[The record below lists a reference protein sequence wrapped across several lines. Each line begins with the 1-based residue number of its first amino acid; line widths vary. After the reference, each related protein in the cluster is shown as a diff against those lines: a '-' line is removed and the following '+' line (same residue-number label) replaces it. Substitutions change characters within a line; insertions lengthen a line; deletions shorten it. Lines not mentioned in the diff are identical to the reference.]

1 MKKVLL
7 LSLVIVLSFILAA
20 CGNAQDKAQ
29 GKWSYKEDGTKI
41 TLRIEDDDAELKSMG
56 LTIDGEVKNVEKDT
70 FSVKLE
76 NDENIKFKVNGDK
89 LKDEDDNVWKKED

>member
-41 TLRIEDDDAELKSMG
+41 TLRIENDDAELNAMG
-56 LTIDGEVKNVEKDT
+56 LTVGGEVRNVEKDT

-76 NDENIKFKVNGDK
+76 NDEDIKFKVDGDK
-89 LKDEDDNVWKKED
+89 LKDEDDNVWKKKD